1 MTQLNWLIFM
11 IEFIAQRKPL
21 GGLLFL
27 LPQML
32 NFENRDPTSESKY
45 QIHEKKL
52 IKNVLVELERLLIYA
67 NIPVSEKK

>member
-1 MTQLNWLIFM
+1 M
-11 IEFIAQRKPL
+11 
-21 GGLLFL
+21 

-52 IKNVLVELERLLIYA
+52 TKNVLVELERLLIYA
-67 NIPVSEKK
+67 NIPVSEKKKVIYLLLFSSFEPYLIEFG

>member
-1 MTQLNWLIFM
+1 M
-11 IEFIAQRKPL
+11 IEFIA
-21 GGLLFL
+21 
-27 LPQML
+27 QML

-52 IKNVLVELERLLIYA
+52 TNNVLVELERLLIYA